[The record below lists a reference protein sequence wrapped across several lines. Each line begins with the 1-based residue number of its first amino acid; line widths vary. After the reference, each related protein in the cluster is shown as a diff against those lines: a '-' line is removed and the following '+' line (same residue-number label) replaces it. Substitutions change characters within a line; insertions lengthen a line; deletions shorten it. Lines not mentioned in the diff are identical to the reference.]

1 MRASLVLASLLLGG
15 GSALADELNLSL
27 NTDSVR
33 VEYARP
39 IASRPLEWD
48 LGWLHHTDNGDALHA
63 SLHVVGKLKEG
74 AAPIS
79 GGVGLRLA
87 YTNGDDSNQTGYGLA
102 LGGFAR
108 YVFPNYDRLSLRGHA
123 YYAPSILSGNDMDE
137 YQDYAL
143 QLVYNVL
150 READAY
156 VGLRYVSADYEEASS
171 ANYSTWLHVGMAF
184 RF

>member
-1 MRASLVLASLLLGG
+1 MPACCWVAGG
-15 GSALADELNLSL
+15 ALADELNLSL

-74 AAPIS
+74 PRRSA
-79 GGVGLRLA
+79 G
-87 YTNGDDSNQTGYGLA
+87 GLA
-102 LGGFAR
+102 CAWPTPTAMTLTRRLRTGPWRFR
-108 YVFPNYDRLSLRGHA
+108 EVRVSELRPLSLRGHA

-143 QLVYNVL
+143 QVAYNVL

-171 ANYSTWLHVGMAF
+171 ANYSTWFHVGMAF

>member
-1 MRASLVLASLLLGG
+1 MRVLLVLAGLLWSGAG
-15 GSALADELNLSL
+15 VLADEVNLSL
-27 NTDSVR
+27 NADSVR
-33 VEYARP
+33 AEYARP
-39 IASRPLEWD
+39 FASRPLQWD
-48 LGWLHHTDNGDALHA
+48 LGWMHHTDNGDALHA
-63 SLHVVGKLKEG
+63 SLNVTGKLKEG
-74 AAPIS
+74 GAPIT

-87 YTNGDDSNQTGYGLA
+87 YTNGDASNQTGYGLA
-102 LGGFAR
+102 VGGFAH
-108 YVFPNYDRLSLRGHA
+108 YVFPRYDRLSLRGHA
-123 YYAPSILSGNDMDE
+123 YYAPGVLSGNDMEE

-143 QLVYNVL
+143 QLAYNVL